1 MMGYYTNDYKLALV
15 EKHLMLYSP
24 CIETVD
30 VWSKLVIS
38 GLRSSS
44 RVMEGGRDAV

>member
-1 MMGYYTNDYKLALV
+1 MMMGYNTNYYKLALV

-24 CIETVD
+24 CIETD
-30 VWSKLVIS
+30 VQSKLVIA

-44 RVMEGGRDAV
+44 RVVE